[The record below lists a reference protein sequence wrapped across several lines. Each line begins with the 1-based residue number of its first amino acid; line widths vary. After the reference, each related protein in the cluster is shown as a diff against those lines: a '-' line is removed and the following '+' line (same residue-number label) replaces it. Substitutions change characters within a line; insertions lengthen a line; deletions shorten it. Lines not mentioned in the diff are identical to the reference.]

1 MIWNGVSNDERLRLW
16 KKLRD
21 DVKEDTFEKKLD
33 SIAKFYASMPFGSRS
48 LDYYSP
54 SDWPTP
60 WEILYHGSFCTS
72 SISLL
77 IFYTIILVA
86 PDHKT
91 DLYLVEDESGMYL
104 LPVVDDH
111 FVLNYQLGVVSNYL
125 DIKDA
130 FTVKQVFPQGQVKTI
145 T

>member
-54 SDWPTP
+54 ENWPTP

-77 IFYTIILVA
+77 IFYTIILVV
-86 PDHKT
+86 PDHKA